1 MKTFSNIIFTLMF
14 LASAPLSHTM
24 IVKKQVKQCGFNKK
38 SWDKRSGKKNISNSP
53 FNHPKEDLLTSPWLS
68 KKTDR
73 HTLVQSAAYLKDN
86 ALLIYSGTQDA
97 AKKEKIQLLLG
108 HNARI
113 AQSAIKKLKPK
124 RDFNL
129 GIGAINTIG
138 ALLCSLPM
146 YEKPIYAVLF
156 LIQAANAVHSGMV
169 CSDAIEKID
178 AYENIIEVEDS
189 ISTYEH
195 ALAKNDTNEIN

>member
-1 MKTFSNIIFTLMF
+1 MKTFSKIIITLIF

-38 SWDKRSGKKNISNSP
+38 SWDKLSGKRAICNSP

-86 ALLIYSGTQDA
+86 ALLIYSGTQDT

-113 AQSAIKKLKPK
+113 AQSAIKKLEPK
-124 RDFNL
+124 RDFNM
-129 GIGAINTIG
+129 GIGIVNSAA

-146 YEKPIYAVLF
+146 YEKPVFAMLV
-156 LIQAANAVHSGMV
+156 LIQVASAVHSGIV
-169 CSDAIEKID
+169 CNDANEKMK
-178 AYENIIEVEDS
+178 AYEDIIEVEDS

-195 ALAKNDTNEIN
+195 ALAKNDTNELK